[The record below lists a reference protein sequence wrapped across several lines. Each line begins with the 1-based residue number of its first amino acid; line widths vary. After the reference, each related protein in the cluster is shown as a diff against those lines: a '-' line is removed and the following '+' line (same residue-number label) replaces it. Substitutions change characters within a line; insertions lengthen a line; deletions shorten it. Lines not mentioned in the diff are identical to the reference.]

1 MIKKIGLVFIGLLIM
16 VTVGEAQLRYVVP
29 GGSGTGTVVAGRMR
43 WRG

>member
-29 GGSGTGTVVAGRMR
+29 GGSGTRDGSS
-43 WRG
+43 